1 MTDQPASTPPPPSRG
16 AIAKATAAAVVM
28 AAIVLVTAV
37 LPAEYGIDPLG
48 TGEALGLLGL
58 AGVSDAPLPDVTAAA
73 GGPLAPQTLDFKVDS
88 MTFTLEPS
96 RFVEYK
102 YQLAEGASMLYSWE
116 ANGPVEFDFHTEPA
130 LKGAAGSETFARGE
144 AADGR
149 GSYRAPYAGI
159 HGWYWKN
166 NQAEPVVVTLNT
178 TGFYTAAREFL
189 EDGTSVA
196 HPVEDRS
203 PTAP

>member
-1 MTDQPASTPPPPSRG
+1 
-16 AIAKATAAAVVM
+16 M
-28 AAIVLVTAV
+28 AGIVLVTAV

-58 AGVSDAPLPDVTAAA
+58 AGVSDAPLPDVTPAAS
-73 GGPLAPQTLDFKVDS
+73 GPLAPQTLDFKTDS

-102 YQLAEGASMLYSWE
+102 YQLTAGAAMLYSWE
-116 ANGPVEFDFHTEPA
+116 ATGTVEFDFHTEPA

-144 AADGR
+144 AVDGR
-149 GSYRAPYAGI
+149 GSYLAPYAGI

-166 NQAEPVVVTLNT
+166 STTEPVVVTLST

-203 PTAP
+203 DPAAP